1 MVRQTVE
8 NLRYLCNSQVSR
20 LIVHR
25 VLNVSEMLRWGGEGT
40 GRVRGRVT
48 RVDSV
53 LANKSSART
62 MYR

>member
-25 VLNVSEMLRWGGEGT
+25 VLNVSEMLRWGGEG
-40 GRVRGRVT
+40 RDR
-48 RVDSV
+48 
-53 LANKSSART
+53 KSSGEGYEGRL
-62 MYR
+62 RPG